1 MSSLEEFE
9 NALKD
14 VVSSKRVSVS
24 KMNRLSDVAKR
35 CFEND
40 AQMVSTLYRTHKAL
54 QPQYKVPSLY
64 AFDALARA
72 ARSHATKHGFA
83 GDSQPGNSATFLLKL
98 EAILEG
104 LFRDMMGSGV
114 SEGKEKAK
122 KILDIW
128 TKSATFPPA
137 VLTRLENVLKG
148 DDAPVPAPVLDAVI
162 EPVMHSAPSQ
172 AALNP
177 PETPTNSTSQAA
189 SVHAALLALLS
200 QARNVPISAQTTTN
214 NTQPTQVQLP
224 QLDANQLKLFQQLAQ
239 TVNPP
244 EITTPP
250 IQTSLSPPPA
260 PTFASPDITAGP
272 SNQPT
277 YWNHSQGLQDKSWD
291 VGQVGRN
298 YPISSVEESDYHS
311 SRGRFRG
318 GFRSRGRGRF
328 GDRDREGFRDRLY
341 DRARSPGTAHGR
353 RSRSRSPPRSRY
365 GGGRKDVKPY
375 SPPHRPS
382 NTDDVQASSSHPG
395 VDEFGREIRPS
406 SDDDRS
412 MTPDDLKQGP
422 PQSPPAT
429 SSVGLTSA
437 PTSVPGNRESPVA
450 PPSQVAL
457 ATGGRSDE
465 QHHHHQD
472 ANEANLQ
479 SFDYSA
485 FDPTSPTSWE
495 SLGKAWAATNGRSP
509 TQEELMMFVM
519 EFTIGMASQAPP
531 SVPPVQA
538 SPQAGYGWMGEPRGG
553 PPRGRGAF
561 RGRGGRGGFA
571 HNAGGGQKRWD
582 IGGDAYAENETDAIV
597 LGEHTNNQNGS
608 DWAEGS
614 HEQAQASP
622 DGDDDEDG
630 GQMESGGSTA
640 GGRMQKVGDN
650 WVFVRDDGSS

>member
-72 ARSHATKHGFA
+72 ARSHATKHGFV
-83 GDSQPGNSATFLLKL
+83 GDSQPGSSATFLLKL

-162 EPVMHSAPSQ
+162 EPVMHSAPPQ
-172 AALNP
+172 TALNP
-177 PETPTNSTSQAA
+177 PETPTNPTSQAA

-224 QLDANQLKLFQQLAQ
+224 QLDANQLKLFQQLTQ

-260 PTFASPDITAGP
+260 PTLASPDITAGP

-277 YWNHSQGLQDKSWD
+277 YWNHSQGPQDKSWD

-311 SRGRFRG
+311 PRGRFRG

-328 GDRDREGFRDRLY
+328 GDRDREGFRDRLF
-341 DRARSPGTAHGR
+341 DRARSPGSAHGR
-353 RSRSRSPPRSRY
+353 RSRSRSPPRRES
-365 GGGRKDVKPY
+365 VKPY

-382 NTDDVQASSSHPG
+382 NTDQTDNHDVQASSSHPG

-450 PPSQVAL
+450 PPSQAAF

-465 QHHHHQD
+465 HHAQD

-538 SPQAGYGWMGEPRGG
+538 SPQAGYGWMGESRGG

-582 IGGDAYAENETDAIV
+582 NETDAIV

-608 DWAEGS
+608 DWAQGS

-622 DGDDDEDG
+622 DGDDDGDG

>member
-1 MSSLEEFE
+1 
-9 NALKD
+9 
-14 VVSSKRVSVS
+14 
-24 KMNRLSDVAKR
+24 MNKLSDGCEK
-35 CFEND
+35 ND

-83 GDSQPGNSATFLLKL
+83 GDSRPGNSATFLLKL

-114 SEGKEKAK
+114 SEGKVCQGKYGRRIAPSVLTTCCGTTISGQGEEDSRY
-122 KILDIW
+122 LDQIGY
-128 TKSATFPPA
+128 FPPA

-162 EPVMHSAPSQ
+162 EPVMHSAPPQ
-172 AALNP
+172 TALNP
-177 PETPTNSTSQAA
+177 PETPTNPTSQAA

-200 QARNVPISAQTTTN
+200 QARNVPISAYTPANNGSSQTMTN

-224 QLDANQLKLFQQLAQ
+224 QLDANQLKLFQQLTQ

-260 PTFASPDITAGP
+260 PTLASPDITAGP

-277 YWNHSQGLQDKSWD
+277 YWNHSQGPQDKSWD

-311 SRGRFRG
+311 PRGRFRG

-328 GDRDREGFRDRLY
+328 GDRDREGFRDRLH
-341 DRARSPGTAHGR
+341 DRARSPGSAHGR

-365 GGGRKDVKPY
+365 GGGRRDVKPY

-382 NTDDVQASSSHPG
+382 NTDQTDNHDVQASSSRPG

-422 PQSPPAT
+422 PQSPPVI

-437 PTSVPGNRESPVA
+437 PTRK
-450 PPSQVAL
+450 
-457 ATGGRSDE
+457 RSK
-465 QHHHHQD
+465 
-472 ANEANLQ
+472 LQ

-485 FDPTSPTSWE
+485 FDPTSPASWG

-519 EFTIGMASQAPP
+519 EFTIGMAGQAPP

-538 SPQAGYGWMGEPRGG
+538 GPQAGYGWMGEPRGG

-582 IGGDAYAENETDAIV
+582 VGGDAYAENETDAIV

-608 DWAEGS
+608 DWAQGS

-622 DGDDDEDG
+622 DGDDDGDG
-630 GQMESGGSTA
+630 EQMESGGSTA